1 MFTTLIILQY
11 LVFNVN
17 RLYESFSKEMISYY
31 YIEETRN
38 YSLN

>member
-17 RLYESFSKEMISYY
+17 RLYESF
-31 YIEETRN
+31 
-38 YSLN
+38 LNKCFLTII